1 MILEGIVT
9 SRNQQGELN
18 IAPMGPVVDSEM
30 SRFVLRPFQTSRTF
44 SNLKETRCGV
54 FHVVDDVLLLA
65 KAAVGLLN
73 EIPETFPAEQIAGD
87 VLQSACRWYEFQI
100 ESIDETDERTVMQ
113 AVVVHQGRI
122 RDYFGLN
129 RARHAVLEAA
139 ILATRTHIIEQSE
152 LEAQYRIFA
161 EIVKKT
167 AGPDEQTAFDLL
179 EEYIAKAY
187 AGTHPI

>member
-9 SRNQQGELN
+9 TRNRQGELN
-18 IAPMGPVVDSEM
+18 IAPMGPMVNSEM
-30 SRFVLRPFQTSRTF
+30 TQLILRPFQTSRTF

-65 KAAVGLLN
+65 KAAIGLL
-73 EIPETFPAEQIAGD
+73 EELPETFPAEHISGA

-100 ESIDETDERTVMQ
+100 ESIDETDERTIMQ
-113 AVVVHQGRI
+113 AKVIHQGRI

-129 RARHAVLEAA
+129 RAKHAVLEAA
-139 ILATRTHIIEQSE
+139 ILATRTHIIAQSE
-152 LEAQYRIFA
+152 LETQYRALA

-167 AGPDEQTAFDLL
+167 AGPEEQAAFDLL
-179 EEYIAKAY
+179 EEYISKAY
-187 AGTHPI
+187 AEA